1 MSPHD
6 NDVRFEVS
14 VAAPLEH
21 AFAVFTQ
28 RCDDWWPR
36 PYRLGAGERVDTV
49 IEPRA
54 GGRWY
59 ERTADGEEN
68 NWGEVLAWDPPHHV
82 ALSWQITPQFTPEPD
97 EQRTSRIDVEF
108 TPEGS
113 DRTTV
118 SLVHSEIPRH
128 GEGWEGLRAALADDG
143 AWPGIM
149 RAYAELTASSRVGAS

>member
-1 MSPHD
+1 MSEH
-6 NDVRFEVS
+6 DVRLEVQ
-14 VAAPLEH
+14 VAAPPEH
-21 AFAVFTQ
+21 GFAVFTQ

-36 PYRLGAGERVDTV
+36 EYRLGAGERVDTV

-68 NWGEVLAWDPPHHV
+68 DWGRVLEWDPPHHV
-82 ALSWQITPQFTPEPD
+82 ALSWQITPQFGPEPD
-97 EQRTSRIDVEF
+97 GQRASRVDVHL
-108 TPEGS
+108 TPDGP

-118 SLVHSEIPRH
+118 SLVHSQIQRH
-128 GEGWEGLRAALADDG
+128 GEGWEGLRGALAADG

-149 RAYAELTASSRVGAS
+149 RAYAALAAAP